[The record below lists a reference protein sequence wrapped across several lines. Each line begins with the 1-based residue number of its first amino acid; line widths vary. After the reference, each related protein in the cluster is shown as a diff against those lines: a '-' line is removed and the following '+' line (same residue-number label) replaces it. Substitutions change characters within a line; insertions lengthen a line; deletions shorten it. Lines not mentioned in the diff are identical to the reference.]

1 MQSFTSGGQQIAVE
15 WFAASGSLTVGQGS
29 SSARPAVLL
38 LHGADGLT
46 YADGYRL
53 AARTIASSGYHV
65 AFVHYLDRTGDQRVA
80 YARLRQD
87 FPHWRETIRDAV
99 SWLVSMPEGLAS
111 WAYRSERR
119 WPSR

>member
-1 MQSFTSGGQQIAVE
+1 ME
-15 WFAASGSLTVGQGS
+15 WFAPCGGSATTMEDAG
-29 SSARPAVLL
+29 RPAVLL

-53 AARTIASSGYHV
+53 AARTIAASGYHV

-87 FPHWRETIRDAV
+87 FRSGRRQCA
-99 SWLVSMPEGLAS
+99 MPSPG
-111 WAYRSERR
+111 
-119 WPSR
+119 